1 MEAFKNEEESLLR
14 RAVNWVTDIIVV
26 IALGCFTVYAFGV
39 QVTVSG
45 NSMSP
50 LLNADDVVLVNQLS
64 YDLGKPDRFDVVV
77 FRRED
82 GKANIKRIIGLPG
95 ETVQIR
101 GGQVYING
109 EVLPDERE
117 LGTVSLAGLAENPI
131 TLGEDEYF
139 LLGDNRNSSEDSRF
153 SNVGNVKEDQIL
165 GKVWFRIFPAINMGS
180 IR

>member
-1 MEAFKNEEESLLR
+1 M
-14 RAVNWVTDIIVV
+14 
-26 IALGCFTVYAFGV
+26 
-39 QVTVSG
+39 
-45 NSMSP
+45 
-50 LLNADDVVLVNQLS
+50 VLVNQLS

-139 LLGDNRNSSEDSRF
+139 LLGDNQNSSEDSRF

>member
-139 LLGDNRNSSEDSRF
+139 LLGDNREISLDSRVF
-153 SNVGNVKEDQIL
+153 GTVNQKDIEGTTNFIIWPFKEF
-165 GKVWFRIFPAINMGS
+165 GTVEN
-180 IR
+180 

>member
-64 YDLGKPDRFDVVV
+64 YDLGKPDRFEVVV

-117 LGTVSLAGLAENPI
+117 LGPVSLAGLAENPI

-139 LLGDNRNSSEDSRF
+139 LLGDNQNSSEDSRF

>member
-26 IALGCFTVYAFGV
+26 IALGCFPGYAFGV

-50 LLNADDVVLVNQLS
+50 LLNADDVVLVNHLS

-139 LLGDNRNSSEDSRF
+139 LLGDNQNSSEDSRF

>member
-14 RAVNWVTDIIVV
+14 RAVNLVTDIIVV

-64 YDLGKPDRFDVVV
+64 YDLGNPDRFDVVV

-139 LLGDNRNSSEDSRF
+139 LLGDNQNSSEDSRF

>member
-1 MEAFKNEEESLLR
+1 M
-14 RAVNWVTDIIVV
+14 
-26 IALGCFTVYAFGV
+26 
-39 QVTVSG
+39 TVSG

-139 LLGDNRNSSEDSRF
+139 LLGDNQNSSEDSRF

>member
-1 MEAFKNEEESLLR
+1 MEFVHNEEDSLLR
-14 RAVNWVTDIIVV
+14 RVVSWVTDIIVV
-26 IALGCFTVYAFGV
+26 IALGCFTVYAFGN
-39 QVTVSG
+39 QVMVSG

-139 LLGDNRNSSEDSRF
+139 LLGDNQNSSEDSRF

>member
-1 MEAFKNEEESLLR
+1 MEPALSDGDNLIVDKISYRFHDPER
-14 RAVNWVTDIIVV
+14 FDII
-26 IALGCFTVYAFGV
+26 IFPYQWEPNTY
-39 QVTVSG
+39 
-45 NSMSP
+45 
-50 LLNADDVVLVNQLS
+50 
-64 YDLGKPDRFDVVV
+64 Y
-77 FRRED
+77 
-82 GKANIKRIIGLPG
+82 IKRIIGLPG

-139 LLGDNRNSSEDSRF
+139 LLGDNQNSSEDSRF

>member
-1 MEAFKNEEESLLR
+1 
-14 RAVNWVTDIIVV
+14 
-26 IALGCFTVYAFGV
+26 
-39 QVTVSG
+39 
-45 NSMSP
+45 MSP
-50 LLNADDVVLVNQLS
+50 SLNAYDVVMVNQLS

-139 LLGDNRNSSEDSRF
+139 LLGDNQNSSEDSRF